1 MKDVRVGQVVRCIK
15 DSRGLVKLSIT
26 KGREYKVVEV
36 LRQAEDH
43 AGASSIKITN
53 DQGKVTDYSID
64 RFVQVMCLDT
74 LFTFIQDLIK
84 EKAS

>member
-1 MKDVRVGQVVRCIK
+1 MKNVKVGQLVRCVK

-26 KGREYKVVEV
+26 KGREYKVVEIMTKS
-36 LRQAEDH
+36 DT
-43 AGASSIKITN
+43 SSEVSAIKILN
-53 DQGKVTDYSID
+53 DQNKVTDYSVD

-74 LFTFIQDLIK
+74 LFTFLQDLIK